1 MSDKWFDEIPDVKL
15 PRISGASSGAG
26 IPEASGSIWDALF
39 TDHPEGGGPY
49 TGRDNAVTVLCGFF
63 RAKDFPYDIALD
75 IARDWNLRYCKPP
88 LEDEVLSDKLGRAW
102 LRWEA
107 GTIPDVTPESI
118 QETPTGLEFLRWGDM
133 QKKVVTIGEMEW
145 IVPNVILR
153 GGISF
158 ISAPAGGGKSWLAA
172 DLVRCCGTGGKWLD
186 AIDVPVTNVLYIDE
200 EMGVTGMFYRLDQ
213 LEAVPN
219 TLIYTDQQGVR
230 LDNKDHLQQI
240 LDLIEREGIELVI
253 IDTFV
258 RVHGK
263 DENDNSAM
271 SHLYRSFKA
280 IKQKGAAILNL
291 HHNRKSG
298 SESGIAHEQMR
309 GAGDI
314 AAQADTVFSISK
326 KDGVYSLVTTK
337 NRHGRE
343 EDYVNLSW
351 TIESIEGSTRLCSVL
366 VDVRDQGAS
375 LMDAILEVV
384 SENPGISGNLIAKQV
399 KGNRN
404 RILGTIQEMVTGH
417 ILTVMREGGR
427 TVKYYPYGYTM
438 PREEDRFYGEEE

>member
-1 MSDKWFDEIPDVKL
+1 MSDKWFDDIQELKPS
-15 PRISGASSGAG
+15 RASVSVPG
-26 IPEASGSIWDALF
+26 IPNSGGSIWDGLF
-39 TDHPEGGGPY
+39 AEHPEGGGAY
-49 TGRDNAVTVLCGFF
+49 GGRDNAVTVLVGFF

-88 LEDEVLSDKLGRAW
+88 LEDAILSDKLGRAW
-102 LRWEA
+102 LIWEA
-107 GTIPDVTPESI
+107 GTIPDTSPETK
-118 QETPTGLEFLRWGDM
+118 EEKAGLEFLRWEDM
-133 QKKVVTIGEMEW
+133 QKKVVSIGEMDW
-145 IVPNVILR
+145 IVPNVLLR

-172 DLVRCCGTGGKWLD
+172 DLVRCCGTSGKWLD
-186 AIDVPVTNVLYIDE
+186 ALEVPVTNVLYIDE
-200 EMGVTGMFYRLDQ
+200 EMGVTGMFHRLDK
-213 LEAVPN
+213 LEAVPR

-230 LDNKDHLQQI
+230 LDNPDHLKQI
-240 LDLIEREGIELVI
+240 LDLIEREKIELVI

-280 IKQKGAAILNL
+280 MKQKGASILNL

-326 KDGVYSLVTTK
+326 KDGVYTMVTTK

-343 EDYVNLSW
+343 EDYINLSW
-351 TIESIEGSTRLCSVL
+351 TIESGEGATKLCSVL
-366 VDVRDQGAS
+366 LEVGEPGES
-375 LMDAILEVV
+375 LMDAIYQVV
-384 SENPGISGNLIAKQV
+384 VETPGLSGNLIQKRV

-404 RILGTIQEMVTGH
+404 KVLGTIQEMVAGH
-417 ILTVMREGGR
+417 ILTHIREGR
-427 TVKYYPYGYTM
+427 TVRYYPYGYTG
-438 PREEDRFYGEEE
+438 PIETLKEVEGEVYG

>member
-1 MSDKWFDEIPDVKL
+1 MSDKWFDEIQETKP
-15 PRISGASSGAG
+15 PRIPGTVTGAG
-26 IPEASGSIWDALF
+26 IPDVSGSIWDALF
-39 TDHPEGGGPY
+39 SDHPEGGGPY

-63 RAKDFPYDIALD
+63 RAKDFPFDIALD
-75 IARDWNLRYCKPP
+75 IARGWNLQYCKPP
-88 LEDEVLSDKLGRAW
+88 LEDAILSDKLGRAW

-107 GTIPDVTPESI
+107 GTIPDASPEDVKE
-118 QETPTGLEFLRWGDM
+118 ETKGLEFLRWEDM
-133 QKKVVTIGEMEW
+133 QKKVVTIGGMEW
-145 IVPNVILR
+145 IVPNVLLR
-153 GGISF
+153 GGIAF
-158 ISAPAGGGKSWLAA
+158 ISAPAGGGTSWLAA

-186 AIDVPVTNVLYIDE
+186 ALDVPVTNVLYIDE
-200 EMGVTGMFYRLDQ
+200 EMGVTGMFHRLDQ

-230 LDNKDHLQQI
+230 LDNQDHLQQI
-240 LDLIEREGIELVI
+240 LDLIEREKIDLVI

-326 KDGVYSLVTTK
+326 KDGVYSMVTTK

-343 EDYVNLSW
+343 EDYINLSW
-351 TIESIEGSTRLCSVL
+351 TIDSGEGATRLNSVL
-366 VDVRDQGAS
+366 LEVRDTGPS
-375 LMDAILEVV
+375 LMDAILEAVAE
-384 SENPGISGNLIAKQV
+384 SPGLSGNLIAKQV

-417 ILTVMREGGR
+417 VLTTMREGR

-438 PREEDRFYGEEE
+438 PQEEEVELYGGSN

>member
-1 MSDKWFDEIPDVKL
+1 MSDKWFDEIQEVKP

-88 LEDEVLSDKLGRAW
+88 LPDEVLSDKLGRAW

-133 QKKVVTIGEMEW
+133 QRKVVTIGEMDW

-158 ISAPAGGGKSWLAA
+158 ISAPAGGGKSWIAA

-186 AIDVPVTNVLYIDE
+186 ALDVPVTNVLYIDE

-326 KDGVYSLVTTK
+326 KDGVYTLVTTK

-351 TIESIEGSTRLCSVL
+351 TIESIEGTTRLCSVL
-366 VDVRDQGAS
+366 VDVRDQGVS
-375 LMDAILEVV
+375 LMDAILDVV

-417 ILTVMREGGR
+417 ILTVMREGSR